1 MRLLAVAPFL
11 CLVLSGLAG
20 CGPSGIPQD
29 GTVVRASEWTAAYA
43 DYGANTRLFPR
54 RASLELRCP
63 EEELQFSWLG
73 ANTSMVEGCGCRAMY
88 VWPGPLLNSTSGECQ
103 VRLE

>member
-1 MRLLAVAPFL
+1 MRSLAVAPLLFV
-11 CLVLSGLAG
+11 VLFGLAG
-20 CGPSGIPQD
+20 CGPYGIPQD
-29 GTVVRASEWTAAYA
+29 GTVVRASEWTAAYV
-43 DYGANTRLFPR
+43 DYGDTTRLFPR

-63 EEELQFSWLG
+63 EEELRLSWLG